1 MLLKPPRSDIAERLI
16 DLEAQLRQLNLW
28 AADPPSPDALASE
41 QPFAM
46 DTLALEEWLQFI
58 FLPTLYHLLD
68 TGAALP
74 ERCAIAPMA
83 EETLGKR
90 QLPTAALIAT
100 LEHLDQLITESD

>member
-58 FLPTLYHLLD
+58 FLPTLYQLLD